1 MVASIGAQQE
11 ILVGKPTAVE
21 SHSPLAP
28 YAAVFEDDGDTG
40 YFYALDLRDPQNPV
54 RDAVHIYNVAS
65 VADRKIPSTVQIVWS
80 TDGLKAGLIINR
92 YPHAV
97 VDFESQRAVC
107 RSGFPKPL
115 SVGGWS
121 GHDWDD
127 SAVGL
132 LI

>member
-1 MVASIGAQQE
+1 VTI
-11 ILVGKPTAVE
+11 E
-21 SHSPLAP
+21 SHSPSEP
-28 YAAVFEDDGDTG
+28 YATVFEDDGDTG

-65 VADRKIPSTVQIVWS
+65 VTDRKVPSTVQIVWS
-80 TDGLKAGLIINR
+80 TDGIKAGLIINR

-97 VDFESQRAVC
+97 VDFQARRAVC
-107 RSGFPKPL
+107 RSGFPPPL
-115 SVGGWS
+115 GVGGWS

>member
-1 MVASIGAQQE
+1 MAASIGAQQE
-11 ILVGKPTAVE
+11 IVVGKRVTIR
-21 SHSPLAP
+21 SNSPCEPFAT
-28 YAAVFEDDGDTG
+28 VFEDDGDTG
-40 YFYALDLRDPQNPV
+40 YFYALDLRQGENSI

-65 VADRKIPSTVQIVWS
+65 VTDRKIPSTVQIVWS

-97 VDFESQRAVC
+97 VDFGAQRAVC

-115 SVGGWS
+115 SVGEWS

-127 SAVGL
+127 GAVGL

>member
-1 MVASIGAQQE
+1 MTATIGAQQE
-11 ILVGKPTAVE
+11 ILVGKPATIE
-21 SHSPLAP
+21 CRSPSEP
-28 YAAVFEDDGDTG
+28 YATVFEDDGDTA
-40 YFYALDLRDPQNPV
+40 YFYALDLRDHENPI
-54 RDAVHIYNVAS
+54 RDALHIYNVAS
-65 VADRKIPSTVQIVWS
+65 VADRKIPSMVQIVWS

-97 VDFESQRAVC
+97 VDFQAQRAVC
-107 RSGFPKPL
+107 RSGFPKP
-115 SVGGWS
+115 SNAGSWS